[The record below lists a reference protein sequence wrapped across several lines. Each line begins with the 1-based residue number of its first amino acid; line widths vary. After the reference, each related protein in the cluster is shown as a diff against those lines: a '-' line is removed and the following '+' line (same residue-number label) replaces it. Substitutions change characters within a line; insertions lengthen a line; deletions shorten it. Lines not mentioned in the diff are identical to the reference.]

1 MKKIFLISVILFSLK
16 GFAQETCD
24 DKKLP
29 IIFVHGFLA
38 SGDSWATQIQRF
50 IKSGYCEERLFVFDW
65 NTIGEEKS
73 DSLLEIFIR
82 KVLIKTKTLSVNLVA
97 HSAGGGLCFPFL
109 KDSLRAKL
117 VSNYVHIGSLPI
129 TGSAGPHAEI
139 PTMNIYSPEDKVVK
153 GYAIDGTTNV
163 MEPGFDHLQVAS
175 SGLTF
180 ESVYSFFNNNQK
192 PVFNNIKEN
201 QSISSISG
209 RVVTLGENL
218 PMSIDTVLLYEFD
231 AQKGERKSNKP
242 TILLTDRNGYWP
254 STLVS
259 KNSFLEFELH
269 SKKSRVI
276 RYYIEPQQTNNHLIY
291 LRTIPTTGLVSGLM
305 RAVPKNDSTVAL
317 AVFSSNHA
325 IIYGRDSLTIDT
337 VNLSTATLTPAKKT
351 IAASFVFDDGD
362 GKTSKANVK
371 GFGIGMFLSATDYYI
386 KPSNTEKSALYF
398 NGKRILVPRIP
409 SKDAVMVIMFN

>member
-16 GFAQETCD
+16 GFAQQTCD

-38 SGDSWATQIQRF
+38 SGDSWATQIQRL

-73 DSLLEIFIR
+73 DSLLEVFIR
-82 KVLIKTKTLSVNLVA
+82 KVLIKTNAQSVNLIA

-109 KDSLRAKL
+109 KDSVRAKL
-117 VSNYVHIGSLPI
+117 VSNYVHIGSIPI
-129 TGSAGPHAEI
+129 AGAAGPHAEI
-139 PTMNIYSPEDKVVK
+139 PTMNIYSPDDKVVK

-180 ESVYSFFNNNQK
+180 ESVYGFFNDNQK
-192 PVFNNIKEN
+192 PVLNNTSEN
-201 QSISSISG
+201 QGLSSISG

-218 PMSIDTVLLYEFD
+218 PMDKDTVLLYEYD
-231 AQKGERKSNKP
+231 AQKGERKSDKP
-242 TILLTDRNGYWP
+242 IILLTDKSGYWP
-254 STLVS
+254 STLVT

-276 RYYIEPQQTNNHLIY
+276 RYYVEPQQSNNHLIY
-291 LRTIPTTGLVSGLM
+291 LRTIPTSGLVAGLM
-305 RAVPKNDSTVAL
+305 KAVPKNDSTVAL

-325 IIYGRDSLTIDT
+325 IIYGRDSLTLDT
-337 VNLSTATLTPAKKT
+337 VNLSTASLTPAKKT

-362 GKTSKANVK
+362 GKTSKGNIK
-371 GFGIGMFLSATDYYI
+371 GFGIGMFLSATDYFI
-386 KPSNTEKSALYF
+386 KSSKTEKSTLYF
-398 NGKRILVPRIP
+398 NGKRILVPRIA

>member
-16 GFAQETCD
+16 GFAQEACD

-50 IKSGYCEERLFVFDW
+50 IKSGYCEDRLFVFDW

-129 TGSAGPHAEI
+129 TGAAGPHAEI

-192 PVFNNIKEN
+192 PVFNNIQEN
-201 QSISSISG
+201 QSLSSISG

-218 PMSIDTVLLYEFD
+218 PMSKDTVLLYEFD
-231 AQKGERKSNKP
+231 AQKGERKTNKP
-242 TILLTDRNGYWP
+242 TILLTDLNGFWP

-276 RYYIEPQQTNNHLIY
+276 RYYVEPQQSNNHLMY
-291 LRTIPTTGLVSGLM
+291 LRTIPTSGLVSGLM

-317 AVFSSNHA
+317 AIFSSNHA

-337 VNLSTATLTPAKKT
+337 VNLSTATLSPAKKT

-362 GKTSKANVK
+362 GKTSKTNVK

-386 KPSNTEKSALYF
+386 KPSDTEKSAIYF

>member
-1 MKKIFLISVILFSLK
+1 MKKIFLVGVILLSLK
-16 GFAQETCD
+16 GFAQQNCD

-50 IKSGYCEERLFVFDW
+50 IKSGYCEDRLFVFDW

-73 DSLLEIFIR
+73 DSLLEVFIR
-82 KVLIKTKTLSVNLVA
+82 KILITTKAQTVNLVA

-117 VSNYVHIGSLPI
+117 VSNYVHIGSIPI
-129 TGSAGPHAEI
+129 AGAAGPHAEI

-163 MEPGFDHLQVAS
+163 METGFDHLQVAS

-180 ESVYSFFNNNQK
+180 ESVYGFFNDKQK
-192 PVFNNIKEN
+192 PILNNTQEN
-201 QSISSISG
+201 QELSSISG

-218 PMSIDTVLLYEFD
+218 PMDKDTVLLYEFD
-231 AQKGERKSNKP
+231 AQKGERKFDKP
-242 TILLTDRNGYWP
+242 IVLLTDKNGYWP
-254 STLVS
+254 STLVN

-276 RYYIEPQQTNNHLIY
+276 RYYVEPQQTNNHFIY
-291 LRTIPTTGLVSGLM
+291 LRTIPTTGMVSGLM

-337 VNLSTATLTPAKKT
+337 INLSTPTLTPAKKT

-362 GKTSKANVK
+362 GKTSKAIVK

-386 KPSNTEKSALYF
+386 KPSKTEKSPLYF
-398 NGKRILVPRIP
+398 NGKRILVPRIA